1 MSIHARITNFV
12 FDTARQLVFASDDRG
27 SVHALDLQLRTVQSA
42 AASIHSV
49 HLMGLAQ
56 DDAHLYTRDVAG
68 NLIRWH
74 KDELLPL
81 DFFVTEHFA
90 SVRAKAQTLAAPSTS
105 QALSV
110 IGDEVQIANACGSI
124 SVFDRHSMK
133 LCRVLHLNEPAF
145 PEFIGLAPDGH
156 TQIIADTAGNI
167 YTYDPDA
174 GVLSTRHR
182 GSGYNTHCVV
192 FDRKHD
198 RFLATSDMT
207 GGIYGM
213 TPDFVPCFEA
223 RISNDDIERIVLS
236 GDCEMIYV
244 ACFDHFVHVLQNT
257 LQPEEVACIGPFK
270 MQISQML
277 ELDDRVLG
285 VLLESGELYLVER
298 LTGKIL
304 AETGGTSALWEITM
318 HGNTVASASEN
329 GSIERFAISSTGGA
343 LSFERKSTCP
353 NLMRGRVRRTVV
365 TGDYL
370 LAVTALGQLM
380 AITEDHQIAWE
391 LTEPGIFRDVAVS
404 RDGNT
409 GAAVN
414 EFGDVLRFEC
424 STGRILGR
432 HKNTKPVY
440 CVQYDSKDRIVF
452 GERGLFSI
460 MEGGGSTRL
469 VFLDPNTMDPVGE
482 IRQNGNHK
490 RLRNLPDGRLL
501 LNGNGM
507 IGVSVIDVDRLEVV
521 ANFREWISNTTEDA
535 LIHDGKV
542 YACTYGYQ
550 VLSYDLAS
558 GQTLDVQYIAEGYP
572 KSLQVYVNDDEV
584 PFLIVGGRNCLMAF
598 RLDRGSPELVCTRF
612 LFDTLDRCHTG
623 PSGSRTSPDV
633 ALRGPQR
640 IFSQTDRRSEPV
652 RERELAEA

>member
-1 MSIHARITNFV
+1 MSVHARITNFV
-12 FDTARQLVFASDDRG
+12 FDSARQLVFASDDRG
-27 SVHALDLQLRTVQSA
+27 SVHALDPQLRTVQST

-56 DDAHLYTRDVAG
+56 DDEHFYTRDVAG

-74 KDELLPL
+74 KDGLLPL

-90 SVRAKAQTLAAPSTS
+90 SVRAEAQSLAAPSTS

-110 IGDEVQIANACGSI
+110 IGDEVQVANACGSI

-133 LCRVLHLNEPAF
+133 LRRVLQLNEPAF
-145 PEFIGLAPDGH
+145 PEFIGLAPDGR
-156 TQIIADTAGNI
+156 TQIVADTAGNI
-167 YTYDPDA
+167 YTYDSDTE
-174 GVLSTRHR
+174 VLTTRHR

-192 FDRKHD
+192 FDRKHG

-213 TPDFVPCFEA
+213 TTEFVPCFEA

-236 GDCEMIYV
+236 RDGELIYV
-244 ACFDHFVHVLQNT
+244 ACFDHFVHVLENKA
-257 LQPEEVACIGPFK
+257 QPEELACIGPFK
-270 MQISQML
+270 MQISHMR
-277 ELDDRVLG
+277 EIDDRVLG
-285 VLLESGELYLVER
+285 VLLESGELYVVER

-304 AETGGTSALWEITM
+304 AETGGTTALWEIALQGKTLYC
-318 HGNTVASASEN
+318 ASEN
-329 GSIERFAISSTGGA
+329 GSIERFDIASTGGA
-343 LSFERKSTCP
+343 LSFERRSTCP
-353 NLMRGRVRRTVV
+353 NLQRGRIRRTAVA
-365 TGDYL
+365 GDYL
-370 LAVTALGQLM
+370 LAVTALGRLM
-380 AITEDHQIAWE
+380 ALTDDYQIVWE
-391 LTEPGIFRDVAVS
+391 LSEPGIFRDVAVS
-404 RDGNT
+404 RDGRT
-409 GAAVN
+409 GAAGN
-414 EFGDVLRFEC
+414 EFGEVLRFDC
-424 STGRILGR
+424 NTGRVLGR
-432 HKNTKPVY
+432 YKNTKPVY

-469 VFLDPNTMDPVGE
+469 VFLDPASMTQVGE

-501 LNGNGM
+501 LNGNGT
-507 IGVSVIDVDRLEVV
+507 IGVSVIDVDRLAVT

-550 VLSYDLAS
+550 VLSYDLDS

-572 KSLQVYVNDDEV
+572 KSLQVYVNDDGV
-584 PFLIVGGRNCLMAF
+584 AFLIAGGRNCLMAF

-612 LFDTLDRCHTG
+612 LFDTLDRCRPG
-623 PSGSRTSPDV
+623 PSCSRTSPDV

-640 IFSQTDRRSEPV
+640 IFSQTDRRAEPQH
-652 RERELAEA
+652 ERELVEA